1 MQTDF
6 APYPPIDYLAVGHV
20 CRDVTPGGYI
30 TGGSVAYSTAV
41 AQALG
46 CRSGIVTSS
55 APRDVFEE
63 VSPSISIHHV
73 DSPATTVFENIYTTT
88 GRTQIIHAVAGDLT
102 VGHIPPLWS
111 RAPMVHLGP
120 IANEVDPSII
130 HLFSNSMVCV
140 VPQGWMR
147 RWDEK
152 GRVYRVEWEDAD
164 EILPLAA
171 VSILSVEDLP
181 DSSMI
186 EDFAELA
193 RLLVV
198 TDGPNGC
205 TVYWNNE
212 VRAFPAPTVKAVDLT
227 GAGDVFAAAYLVRL
241 FQTGGDAWD
250 AAEFANRVAAC
261 SVTRSG
267 LLGKATAIRRL
278 LAEETRQE
286 AEEN

>member
-1 MQTDF
+1 
-6 APYPPIDYLAVGHV
+6 
-20 CRDVTPGGYI
+20 
-30 TGGSVAYSTAV
+30 
-41 AQALG
+41 
-46 CRSGIVTSS
+46 
-55 APRDVFEE
+55 
-63 VSPSISIHHV
+63 
-73 DSPATTVFENIYTTT
+73 
-88 GRTQIIHAVAGDLT
+88 
-102 VGHIPPLWS
+102 
-111 RAPMVHLGP
+111 
-120 IANEVDPSII
+120 
-130 HLFSNSMVCV
+130 
-140 VPQGWMR
+140 
-147 RWDEK
+147 
-152 GRVYRVEWEDAD
+152 VEWEDAD

-186 EDFAELA
+186 EDFAKLA